1 MKLHSYFPQTERWQT
16 RTGRPKRSGE
26 STAAEDTEAL
36 ARLRGP
42 QGAGVGRGKVIT
54 EAAT

>member
-16 RTGRPKRSGE
+16 GTGCPKGSGE

-36 ARLRGP
+36 ARLRGS
-42 QGAGVGRGKVIT
+42 QGAGVGRGEVT
-54 EAAT
+54 EAAA

>member
-1 MKLHSYFPQTERWQT
+1 MKLHCYIPQTERWQT
-16 RTGRPKRSGE
+16 GTGRSKRSGE

-42 QGAGVGRGKVIT
+42 QGAGVGRGEVT
-54 EAAT
+54 EAAA

>member
-16 RTGRPKRSGE
+16 GTGRPKRSGV

-42 QGAGVGRGKVIT
+42 QGTGVGGGDVT
-54 EAAT
+54 EAAA